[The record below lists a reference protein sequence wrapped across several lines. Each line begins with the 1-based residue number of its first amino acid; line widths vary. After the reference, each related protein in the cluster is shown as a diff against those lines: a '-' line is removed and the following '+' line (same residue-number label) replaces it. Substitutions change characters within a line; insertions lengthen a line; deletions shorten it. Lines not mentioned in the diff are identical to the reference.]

1 MISDKTYKNIMNFC
15 NFTSENSSKKCDE
28 SVSYAVNHEFGQI
41 DQYSIYTPS
50 CRIVQNETNYLNN
63 NVRFKNTIIHRKLS
77 GYDPCTENYAEEY
90 FNRHDVQRA
99 MHANVTGIS
108 YKWTACRY
116 SLSLV
121 LAMYTCLGDWDRV
134 RILSFFEFL
143 LGFGQIVYM
152 Y

>member
-1 MISDKTYKNIMNFC
+1 MISDKSYKKIMNFC

-28 SVSYAVNHEFGQI
+28 SVSYAVNHEFGHI

-50 CRIVQNETNYLNN
+50 CKIVQNETNLNN
-63 NVRFKNTIIHRKLS
+63 YNNNYVRFKKTIIHRKPS

-99 MHANVTGIS
+99 MHANVTGMK

-116 SLSLV
+116 TFS
-121 LAMYTCLGDWDRV
+121 Y
-134 RILSFFEFL
+134 L
-143 LGFGQIVYM
+143 LLIYICVYA
-152 Y
+152 